1 MVTFL
6 HCSTNNKAQT
16 VQRLFQEAIST
27 YGTPRQ
33 IRTDHGTENVEVA
46 RCMLD
51 HFGVKARPVI
61 TDLSVHN
68 QRIERFWRD
77 VHNYV
82 GSIFSDLFY
91 IEGHDLLDPLSEEHL
106 IALYYVFS
114 PRINNCINSF
124 TRQWNFHPIRTE
136 GNLSPYRLW
145 TQGCYRFARSNDTA
159 VSDLMNQNVEDF
171 LMYGVDESV
180 TPGELQTNDNVD
192 IHPSVYHCFK

>member
-6 HCSTNNKAQT
+6 HFSMNNRAQT

-27 YGTPRQ
+27 YGTPWR
-33 IRTDHGTENVEVA
+33 IRTDHGTENTEVA
-46 RCMLD
+46 RWMLD

-61 TDLSVHN
+61 TGLSVHN
-68 QRIERFWRD
+68 QRIERLLRD

-82 GSIFSDLFY
+82 VSIFSDLFY
-91 IEGHDLLDPLSEEHL
+91 FMEGHDLLDPLSEEHL
-106 IALYYVFS
+106 FALHFVFL

-145 TQGCYRFARSNDTA
+145 TQGCHRFARSNDTA

-171 LMYGVDESV
+171 
-180 TPGELQTNDNVD
+180 
-192 IHPSVYHCFK
+192 